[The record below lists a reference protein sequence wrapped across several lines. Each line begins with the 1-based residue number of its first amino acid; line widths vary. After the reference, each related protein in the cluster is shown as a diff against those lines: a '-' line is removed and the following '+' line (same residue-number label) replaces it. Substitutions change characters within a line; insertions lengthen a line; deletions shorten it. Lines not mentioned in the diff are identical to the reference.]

1 MGQKRDSQRYNLKAE
16 LNGKFQNGEIFIVKD
31 VSFSGI
37 SLLSIFSPD
46 IGNKYKLYI
55 NNNDKVYEINIEVT
69 RNKVVGFNSKGENV
83 LPMGALHSIAGR
95 ILDLNG
101 TRKKFLLS
109 LQLSS
114 IYDSLS
120 LAQTIKKNQKK

>member
-1 MGQKRDSQRYNLKAE
+1 MGQKRENQRYDLKAE
-16 LNGKFQNGEIFIVKD
+16 LNGKFQNDEIFIIKD

-37 SLLSIFSPD
+37 SLLSVFSPD
-46 IGNKYKLYI
+46 IGDKYKLYI
-55 NNNDKVYEINIEVT
+55 NNNDKVYEVNIEVT
-69 RNKVVGFNSKGENV
+69 RNKVVGFNSNGENI

-101 TRKKFLLS
+101 TKKEFLLS
-109 LQLSS
+109 LQLDS

-120 LAQTIKKNQKK
+120 LAQTIKKSQKK